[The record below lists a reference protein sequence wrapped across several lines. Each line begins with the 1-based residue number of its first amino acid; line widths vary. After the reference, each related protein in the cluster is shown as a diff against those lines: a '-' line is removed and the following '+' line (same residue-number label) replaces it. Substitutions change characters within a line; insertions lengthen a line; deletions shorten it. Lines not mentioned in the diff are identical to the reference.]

1 MVESNDYP
9 FIHAD
14 VFVFSDQ
21 KLEEPWWESK
31 TVRKFY
37 IWDDKSAKM
46 NSIMGL
52 GVVDCNGHLLLYL
65 DENKNYKIL
74 QID

>member
-1 MVESNDYP
+1 MVMPYNYP
-9 FIHAD
+9 YNLAD
-14 VFVFSDQ
+14 VFVFSDE
-21 KLEEPWWESK
+21 KLEPWWESK
-31 TVRKFY
+31 TVRRFY